1 MNAKQIHEERG
12 QKTVMLVF
20 DTGDEFVSELANVA
34 KKNNLLASSF
44 TAIGAFSGVTLGYFD
59 LK

>member
-12 QKTVMLVF
+12 QKTFMLVF
-20 DTGDEFVSELANVA
+20 DTGDEFVSELANLA
-34 KKNNLLASSF
+34 KKNDLTTSNF
-44 TAIGAFSGVTLGYFD
+44 TAIGTFSGVTLGYFD